1 MVVSIGTDYHFLFDL
16 DLTPS
21 CILRVNLTK
30 EVSKMADLTI
40 TQVAAK
46 YNLNYLRLKSQE
58 SRHAITLRVH

>member
-1 MVVSIGTDYHFLFDL
+1 MVVSISTDYHFLFDL

-21 CILRVNLTK
+21 CILGVNLTK

-46 YNLNYLRLKSQE
+46 YNLNYLRLKS
-58 SRHAITLRVH
+58 